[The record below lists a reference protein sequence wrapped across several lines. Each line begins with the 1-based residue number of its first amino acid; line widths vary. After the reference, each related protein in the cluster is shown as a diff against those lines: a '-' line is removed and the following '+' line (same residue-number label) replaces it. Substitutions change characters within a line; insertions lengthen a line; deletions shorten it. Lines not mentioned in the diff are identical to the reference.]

1 MSAAAQTQSPRG
13 QAQDGDT
20 VGHPVPQLEAAE
32 KLSGSAQY
40 IADLYRPGMLHG
52 AMTSETL
59 QALAPTADLR
69 TRLEKARQAAD
80 VAPAAAAEGPKAA
93 PAKVD
98 RGAQLRVAVILVL
111 TLLLWMSDKL
121 HGINSAWI
129 GIGTAVLLLAPR
141 IGVVGPQAFKGA
153 VDFGLLLFVAGALAL
168 GAVVDGSGLGRLIG
182 GFLEAA
188 LPLAPGRDFVNFLS
202 LTVMSF
208 ASGMVT
214 TVPSVPAVLTP
225 MAGDLAHLSGFSLNA
240 VLMTEVV
247 GFSTVLFPYQ
257 VGPLVVA
264 MQLSG
269 ERLDH
274 LLRITVPLTLITLLA
289 LAPIVVLWW
298 KLLGWL

>member
-1 MSAAAQTQSPRG
+1 
-13 QAQDGDT
+13 
-20 VGHPVPQLEAAE
+20 
-32 KLSGSAQY
+32 
-40 IADLYRPGMLHG
+40 
-52 AMTSETL
+52 MTT
-59 QALAPTADLR
+59 P
-69 TRLEKARQAAD
+69 
-80 VAPAAAAEGPKAA
+80 APAPKPNA
-93 PAKVD
+93 
-98 RGAQLRVAVILVL
+98 
-111 TLLLWMSDKL
+111 
-121 HGINSAWI
+121 
-129 GIGTAVLLLAPR
+129 
-141 IGVVGPQAFKGA
+141 
-153 VDFGLLLFVAGALAL
+153 
-168 GAVVDGSGLGRLIG
+168 GLGRLIG

-289 LAPIVVLWW
+289 LAPIDFLWW
-298 KLLGWL
+298 KLLGWI